1 MLKLSGNRRE
11 RNHRGNDNITLPP
24 DDMTAV
30 DFLDAIEDLRDIRP
44 ARTPVEGSRIVDE
57 DDMSPGR
64 VSRDPF

>member
-1 MLKLSGNRRE
+1 
-11 RNHRGNDNITLPP
+11 
-24 DDMTAV
+24 MTAV